1 MPLERIT
8 GKAALERLK
17 TNSFV
22 SWPSRSD
29 ADNRIEPMTRPAFRP
44 GFTLAP
50 GSRVF
55 TIGSCFARNVEDA
68 LAERGFDVPSLNVFR
83 RIPEFAQLNRA
94 AINNYGVGAIY
105 NEIAWAL
112 DEATPFVPEQN
123 FFELFPG
130 KFIDVHLPR
139 AVRPA
144 AFDVVRERRRRI
156 TAFYREIIDCPL
168 IIITLGLAENWYD
181 IESGLY
187 LNIRPHRLMLEANP
201 DRYEL
206 HVLNYSDTI
215 TLLTRTFRLL
225 DEHCRSDKRVLLTV
239 SPVPLNATHRD
250 MDVATAN
257 TYSKSVLRAATEE
270 IVATFDY
277 VDYYPSFESI
287 VLSRRD
293 LAFEDDQIHV
303 RPELVE
309 LNVSRMIAAYVDAE
323 EAGGASADN
332 AILEQ
337 IRSGRAGHKKVVEFF
352 DKHPGI
358 LESDT
363 ELLAIYCDACL
374 AIDEVAKAGAVLHR
388 LPDDWNPER
397 TGLLTARW
405 LLAGGKPRE
414 AVAQCRK
421 LLGLNPHKGLARRL
435 WLILLEATIAME
447 GGRAGLATLEAWRKA
462 QGRIKRSE
470 PFRLVAVALAEAGE
484 DADAEAMFN
493 EAFQCEAGPSDAA
506 LINFAD
512 FLTRRGREAE
522 AEALVEKLV

>member
-8 GKAALERLK
+8 GKAALARLK
-17 TNSFV
+17 QNSFMK
-22 SWPSRSD
+22 WPSRSD
-29 ADNRIEPMTRPAFRP
+29 ADNRIEPMTRPAFTP
-44 GFTLAP
+44 GFNLAP

-68 LAERGFDVPSLNVFR
+68 LAERGFDVPALDVFR

-94 AINNYGVGAIY
+94 AINNYGVGAIC

-139 AVRPA
+139 MVRPA
-144 AFDVVRERRRRI
+144 AFDAVHERRRRI

-168 IIITLGLAENWYD
+168 IIITLGLAENWHD
-181 IESGLY
+181 MESGHY
-187 LNIRPHRLMLEANP
+187 LNTRPHRLMLESHP

-206 HVLNYSDTI
+206 HVLDYTDTI
-215 TLLTRTFRLL
+215 TFLTRTFRLL
-225 DEHCRSDKRVLLTV
+225 DEHCRADKRVLLTV
-239 SPVPLNATHRD
+239 SPVPLSATFRD

-257 TYSKSVLRAATEE
+257 TYSKSVLRAAAEE
-270 IVATFDY
+270 IVAKFDY
-277 VDYYPSFESI
+277 VDYYPSFESV

-309 LNVSRMIAAYVDAE
+309 LNVSRMIAAYVE
-323 EAGGASADN
+323 TGEAGGTSADN

-337 IRSGRAGHKKVVEFF
+337 IRFGRVEHQRVVAFL
-352 DKHPGI
+352 DSHPNL

-374 AIDEVAKAGAVLHR
+374 AVDEVAKAGAALNR
-388 LPDDWNPER
+388 LPGDWSPER
-397 TGLLTARW
+397 AGLLTARW

-414 AVAQCRK
+414 AAAKCHE
-421 LLGLNPHKGLARRL
+421 LLGLNPRKQVARRL
-435 WLILLEATIAME
+435 WMILLEATIATE
-447 GGRAGLATLEAWRKA
+447 GGRAGLATLGAWRKA
-462 QGRIKRSE
+462 QGGIKKPE

-493 EAFQCEAGPSDAA
+493 EALQCVTGPSDAA

-522 AEALVEKLV
+522 ADALFEGLV